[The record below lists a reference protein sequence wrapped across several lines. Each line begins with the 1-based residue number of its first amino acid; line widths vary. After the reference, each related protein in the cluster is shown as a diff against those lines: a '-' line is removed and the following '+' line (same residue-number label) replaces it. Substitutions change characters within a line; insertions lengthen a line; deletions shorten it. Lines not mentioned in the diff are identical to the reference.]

1 MCLPLEDLCH
11 RELHFICGIFPQ
23 HGIMEIVESG
33 KIVGLRPEDLDLAA
47 TLQSGQVFRWV
58 RDTDGAWR
66 GTVGKHRMRLAQ
78 SANGEALFWEADGDD
93 RSAAERAVRAFL
105 RLDDIDLPAS
115 AEAWCGADPLFAEAW
130 AGCPGV
136 RILRQDPEECF
147 FSFLCAS
154 VAPVARISRMVSAAA
169 EEAGDV
175 SEDGYLPFPT
185 ASRLALVSEQ
195 RLRERGLGFRAR
207 RVVEVAG
214 LMARQEGN
222 SLSALRVASHEEAK
236 QFLCSF
242 PGIGEK
248 IADCICLFSLDKDG
262 ATPVDT
268 HIWRIARTNYLPDL
282 AGRSLTPA
290 AYARIVAA
298 FQERFGPQAGWAQQ
312 ILFHRAA
319 NRPV

>member
-1 MCLPLEDLCH
+1 
-11 RELHFICGIFPQ
+11 
-23 HGIMEIVESG
+23 
-33 KIVGLRPEDLDLAA
+33 
-47 TLQSGQVFRWV
+47 
-58 RDTDGAWR
+58 
-66 GTVGKHRMRLAQ
+66 MRLAQ
-78 SANGEALFWEADGDD
+78 SATGDTLYWEADGGGITD
-93 RSAAERAVRAFL
+93 SEQAVRSFL
-105 RLDDIDLPAS
+105 RLDDIDLPAC
-115 AEAWCGADPLFAEAW
+115 AEEWCGADPLFAEAW

-154 VAPVARISRMVSAAA
+154 VAPVARISRMVSAVA
-169 EEAGDV
+169 EEAGDLLEGGYCVFPSARQLTQV
-175 SEDGYLPFPT
+175 SE
-185 ASRLALVSEQ
+185 E

-207 RVVEVAG
+207 RVVEVAQQ
-214 LMARQEGN
+214 MATHTGAP
-222 SLSALRVASHEEAK
+222 LSTLRTASHEETK

-268 HIWRIARTNYLPDL
+268 HIWRIARTHYLPDL
-282 AGRSLTPA
+282 AGKSLTPA
-290 AYARIVAA
+290 TYARIVAA
-298 FQERFGPQAGWAQQ
+298 FQDRFGPQAGWAQQ

>member
-1 MCLPLEDLCH
+1 MF
-11 RELHFICGIFPQ
+11 FISTIFYVARYD
-23 HGIMEIVESG
+23 GGVKSG
-33 KIVGLRPEDLDLAA
+33 HINGLRPDDLDLAA
-47 TLQSGQVFRWV
+47 TLQSGQVFRWS
-58 RDTDGAWR
+58 RDADSTWR
-66 GTVGKHRMRLAQ
+66 GMVGTCRMRLAQ
-78 SANGEALFWEADGDD
+78 SENGETLYWESDGEDI
-93 RSAAERAVRAFL
+93 AEAEKAVRSFL
-105 RLDDIDLPAS
+105 RLEDINLPAN
-115 AEAWCGADPLFAEAW
+115 AEEWCRVDPLFAEAW

-154 VAPVARISRMVSAAA
+154 VAPVARISRMVSAVA
-169 EEAGDV
+169 EEAGDLSEEGYQAFPSAHRLTTV
-175 SEDGYLPFPT
+175 SE
-185 ASRLALVSEQ
+185 E

-214 LMARQEGN
+214 QMTKHTDN
-222 SLSALRVASHEEAK
+222 PLSALRTASHEEAR
-236 QFLCSF
+236 QFLCTF

-268 HIWRIARTNYLPDL
+268 HIWRIARTHYLPDL
-282 AGRSLTPA
+282 AGKSLTSTT
-290 AYARIVAA
+290 YARIVAA
-298 FQERFGPQAGWAQQ
+298 FQDRFGPYAGWAQQ